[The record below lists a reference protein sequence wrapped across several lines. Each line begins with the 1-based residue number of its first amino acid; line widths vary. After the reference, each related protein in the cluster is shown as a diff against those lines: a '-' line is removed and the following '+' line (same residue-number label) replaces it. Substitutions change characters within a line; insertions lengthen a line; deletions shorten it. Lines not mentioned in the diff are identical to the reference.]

1 MLKKKKSHSKYP
13 STHTTVLQRHNI
25 SHKDTIDTYN
35 QTYHLSLST
44 KSGFVDSQSNIK
56 AFPVTITFLSLL
68 SLGFHVTFI
77 PPSPHTVCLCSS
89 SHHQGR
95 PRSHLQPVRPWDPGL
110 PSPASCSG
118 SPSSLALCEGVLA
131 LGLQTGSVLTAVLSV
146 TKPKLCLRRPGKLC
160 PG

>member
-1 MLKKKKSHSKYP
+1 MLKKKSHPKYP

-44 KSGFVDSQSNIK
+44 KSGFVASQSNIK

-77 PPSPHTVCLCSS
+77 PPPPPLSASAAAPTIRVDPDPTCSLLGPGTQASPLLLHALA
-89 SHHQGR
+89 
-95 PRSHLQPVRPWDPGL
+95 PPPPWPCVKVFL
-110 PSPASCSG
+110 LWACRLARAHSC
-118 SPSSLALCEGVLA
+118 A
-131 LGLQTGSVLTAVLSV
+131 
-146 TKPKLCLRRPGKLC
+146 
-160 PG
+160 